1 MSISLQGKKRVVNYL
16 EMFKTVFALLIFSRF
31 LQTVCGN
38 FVFSAFRVCLLKYG
52 AFQRKVDD

>member
-16 EMFKTVFALLIFSRF
+16 EMFKTVFALLIFFGF

-38 FVFSAFRVCLLKYG
+38 FVFSAFCVCLLI
-52 AFQRKVDD
+52 